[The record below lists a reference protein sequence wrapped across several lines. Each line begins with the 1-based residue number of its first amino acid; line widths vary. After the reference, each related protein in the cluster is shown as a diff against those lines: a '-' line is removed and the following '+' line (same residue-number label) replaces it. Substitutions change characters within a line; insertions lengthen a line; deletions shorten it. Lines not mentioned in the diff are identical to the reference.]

1 MRLVML
7 TQKVDRYD
15 DLLGFVAP
23 LLAHLAQECR
33 RIDVCCL
40 QEGRH
45 DLPRNVH
52 VHPLG
57 KDWTPKKSKWGL
69 RLARLA
75 AGFVAEGDVDVWF
88 GHMNPEFTLALAPF
102 AKASGRPLVMWYA
115 HRAVSLRLRAA
126 LAVCD
131 AAATSVPAGLRLKSR
146 KVHVIGQCIDTDA
159 FVPHS
164 EGPTDPPTI
173 LAVGRISPIKDTRTL
188 LGAFHRLVEEHGD
201 RDARLRIIGE
211 AALPA
216 DRGYEAECR
225 EFVRKHGLGGRVDFA
240 GKVAHSSLPAIV
252 AASAV
257 GVNLAPTGAVDK
269 AALESMACGVPTV
282 VCNETFSQ
290 FFSAEDPRRLL
301 FRAGDAADLAV
312 RLRDVLSLPP
322 ATRASMSRRLRGMV
336 IREHSVEHMTRG
348 LMRIFGAVRTGG

>member
-7 TQKVDRYD
+7 TQKVDRDD
-15 DLLGFVAP
+15 DLLGFVVP
-23 LLAHLAQECR
+23 LLAHLARECR
-33 RIDVCCL
+33 QIDVCCL
-40 QEGRH
+40 QTGRH
-45 DLPRNVH
+45 SLPSNVR

-57 KDWTPKKSKWGL
+57 KDWTTKKSKWGL

-131 AAATSVPAGLRLKSR
+131 AAATSVPAGLRIKSR

-159 FVPHS
+159 FIPGG
-164 EGPTDPPTI
+164 GPADPPTI
-173 LAVGRISPIKDTRTL
+173 CAVGRISPIKDYRTL
-188 LGAFHRLVEEHGD
+188 LGAFRALVEEHGD
-201 RDARLRIIGE
+201 RTARLRIIGE
-211 AALPA
+211 PALAA
-216 DRGYEAECR
+216 DHTYEAECR
-225 EFVRKHGLGGRVDFA
+225 EFVRKHGLGDRVEFA
-240 GKVAHSSLPAIV
+240 GRIAHSALPEIV

-269 AALESMACGVPTV
+269 AALESMACGVPTL
-282 VCNETFSQ
+282 VCNETFEA
-290 FFSAEDPRRLL
+290 FFSRDDRERLV
-301 FRAGDAADLAV
+301 FKSGDAAGLARRLHDLLALRGPGREAMSE
-312 RLRDVLSLPP
+312 RLR
-322 ATRASMSRRLRGMV
+322 RMV
-336 IREHSVEHMTRG
+336 IAEHSVEHMTRK
-348 LMRIFGAVRTGG
+348 LMSLFTEVCRRG